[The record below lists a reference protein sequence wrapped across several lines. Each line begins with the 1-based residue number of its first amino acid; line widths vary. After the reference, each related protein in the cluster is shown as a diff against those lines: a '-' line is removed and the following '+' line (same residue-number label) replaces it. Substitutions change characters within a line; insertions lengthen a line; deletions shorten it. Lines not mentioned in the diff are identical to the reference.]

1 MTKCGL
7 GAINFWLKWAVGP
20 TGSAT
25 EAKTHCGAWDLKVS
39 RELGVVLWKY
49 KIPAAIRI
57 AVSGN
62 CHF

>member
-25 EAKTHCGAWDLKVS
+25 EAKTHCGAWDLKIKF
-39 RELGVVLWKY
+39 RE
-49 KIPAAIRI
+49 
-57 AVSGN
+57 S
-62 CHF
+62 